1 MSQLK
6 VIPLVAMTVGILLQL
21 LGVMA
26 FQRPR
31 LFPISPIYDL
41 ANTKKK
47 EPQLKGSSGSF

>member
-6 VIPLVAMTVGILLQL
+6 VMPPVAVTVGILLQP

-31 LFPISPIYDL
+31 LFPIAPIYDL
-41 ANTKKK
+41 ANTKRK
-47 EPQLKGSSGSF
+47 EPQ